1 MLVTIGIPITIELVL
16 VYLVSIELVLFLLV
30 YIELVDWIVLVKLV
44 YGILEYF
51 FSGLLNLQMRAYI
64 AACVSTIHEKNHVC

>member
-1 MLVTIGIPITIELVL
+1 M
-16 VYLVSIELVLFLLV
+16 VSIELILVLLV
-30 YIELVDWIVLVKLV
+30 PIGLFVWIVLVKLV

-51 FSGLLNLQMRAYI
+51 FSGLLNLQMRADI